1 MAYRG
6 GLTDGKNDGYDEGY
20 SHGYVSGR
28 DESSAAYAA
37 SLKEMSDQCMRTE
50 LLLSREPQ
58 DRYTLLAIA
67 EKLKLAAETFRAVR
81 SESQATTLQQQQQ
94 HAKATKELRA
104 LTRYS
109 KEFDRQLK
117 ALIGYEALRQLHKA
131 TDNALLLADL
141 VREAA

>member
-1 MAYRG
+1 MNAIQICALISIVIAAGILYWVGYRG

-20 SHGYVSGR
+20 SDGYVSGR

-37 SLKEMSDQCMRTE
+37 SLKEMSDQCMCTE

-81 SESQATTLQQQQQ
+81 SESQATQAL
-94 HAKATKELRA
+94 ALR
-104 LTRYS
+104 
-109 KEFDRQLK
+109 EK
-117 ALIGYEALRQLHKA
+117 ALNMAALIDRCELKGDTA
-131 TDNALLLADL
+131 
-141 VREAA
+141 